1 MEPRQSTTPFGRRQL
16 TLAHVAANAAAKAC
30 PEGRTVHKWQLF
42 RDICAAKTLLDVSDR
57 ELAVLNALLTFHPET
72 VLTGEGLI
80 VFPSN
85 QQLCLRAHGMAE
97 STVRRHLYGLVEA
110 GLILR
115 RDSPNG
121 KRYARKGRAGNIE
134 KAFGFDLTPLVVR
147 AEEIAEKAEAV
158 RAEEM
163 ALRLVR
169 ERISL
174 CRRDIIKMISLG
186 MQEGVAG
193 NWQAIH
199 TGFRSIIEA
208 IPRGAGRL
216 QLEPAADSL
225 TILAD
230 DIAKLLED
238 HTKAPKKIGNASHF
252 ERHKQNSNSKPPT
265 EFEPRLPNAEA
276 AGSRSTTDKPK
287 RDCVFPLGMILDAC
301 PDLADYAR
309 TGIDNWRDFFA
320 TVAVV
325 RPMLGISA
333 SAWEEA
339 LEAMGEAHAAI
350 VVACILQRSSQISSA
365 GGYLRDLTR
374 RAREGEFGIG
384 PMVMAL
390 LSTKR
395 RKEKLRA

>member
-1 MEPRQSTTPFGRRQL
+1 MNNHSPTTPFGRRPL
-16 TLAHVAANAAAKAC
+16 TFAHVAANAAAKAC
-30 PEGRTVHKWQLF
+30 PEGRAVHKWQLF

-97 STVRRHLYGLVEA
+97 STVRRHLFGLVEA

-121 KRYARKGRAGNIE
+121 KRYARKGRMGDIE
-134 KAFGFDLTPLVVR
+134 KAFGFDLAPLVAR
-147 AEEIAEKAEAV
+147 AEEVAEKAETV

-174 CRRDIIKMISLG
+174 CRRDIIKMIALG

-193 NWQAIH
+193 DWQAIH

-208 IPRGAGRL
+208 IPRGVGRL
-216 QLEPAADSL
+216 QLEPVAESL
-225 TILAD
+225 TVLAD
-230 DIAKLLED
+230 DIAKLLEG
-238 HTKAPKKIGNASHF
+238 HTKSQEKTGNAGQN
-252 ERHKQNSNSKPPT
+252 ERHNQNSNSKPPIDL
-265 EFEPRLPNAEA
+265 EPRPPKDAA
-276 AGSRSTTDKPK
+276 AGLKPTTDKPK
-287 RDCVFPLGMILDAC
+287 RDYVFPLGMILDAC
-301 PDLADYAR
+301 PDLIDYAR
-309 TGIDNWRDFFA
+309 TGIDNWRDFLA
-320 TVAVV
+320 IVAVV

-339 LEAMGEAHAAI
+339 LDAMGEAHAAV
-350 VVACILQRSSQISSA
+350 VVACILQRGSQIASA

-374 RAREGEFGIG
+374 RAREGEFGPG

-390 LSTKR
+390 LSVKR
-395 RKEKLRA
+395 KRERLRA